1 MKGRG
6 LTPAHQG
13 YRYQDIFT
21 AYFLASYL
29 CTFYREVELCPLHH
43 WPEKILK
50 VSILQVTSFHDETS
64 CEIFLQITLYSYCI
78 LFGSE
83 FCTFQRK
90 SKNTQVEK
98 CQFNSPRIVALAS
111 AGRPGCQTRKKI
123 KSLDVKS
130 NSRPPFKGA
139 KMQQLGSLIFAMQ
152 PSVCQCQWCHLT
164 TWCLEEVQKCCKNE

>member
-1 MKGRG
+1 MC
-6 LTPAHQG
+6 PAETFG
-13 YRYQDIFT
+13 QDTIKYFQSRFCGIFT

-130 NSRPPFKGA
+130 NSQPPLKGA
-139 KMQQLGSLIFAMQ
+139 KMQQLGSLVFALQ
-152 PSVCQCQWCHLT
+152 PESIVCQCQCT
-164 TWCLEEVQKCCKNE
+164 MG

>member
-1 MKGRG
+1 MC
-6 LTPAHQG
+6 PAETLG
-13 YRYQDIFT
+13 QDTIKYFQSRFCGIFT

-90 SKNTQVEK
+90 SKNTSREMPIQLSKNSSTCLSRTAWLSNAEK
-98 CQFNSPRIVALAS
+98 DQITRHEKQFTATIQRCKNAP
-111 AGRPGCQTRKKI
+111 TRKCSI
-123 KSLDVKS
+123 CIAIATRVNCVSMSMV
-130 NSRPPFKGA
+130 PFD
-139 KMQQLGSLIFAMQ
+139 
-152 PSVCQCQWCHLT
+152 T
-164 TWCLEEVQKCCKNE
+164 